1 MTTDPHAHWN
11 TTYKTR
17 GIVAVVEFAKKAVER
32 LNANASILDIGCGD
46 GRDSVYFA
54 SLGHNVTAIDFSE
67 EAIAR
72 VRKENPSIDS
82 RVMNTTKMDFPDASF
97 DAVYAHLS
105 LHYFDDATTEAIFQN
120 IRRMLKPGGLFF
132 VRCKSTKDVFFGE
145 GERVGENM
153 FLRGHLRHFFTP
165 DYMRKQLK
173 DFEVLLL
180 EETTAEYNGRMSA
193 FVEAVARK

>member
-17 GIVAVVEFAKKAVER
+17 GIVAVIEFAKKASAH
-32 LNANASILDIGCGD
+32 LKANTSILDIGCGD
-46 GRDSVYFA
+46 GRDAAYFA
-54 SLGHNVTAIDFSE
+54 TLGHHVTAIDFSE
-67 EAIAR
+67 EAIER
-72 VRKENPSIDS
+72 VQKLNSTIDA
-82 RVMNTTKMDFPDASF
+82 RVMNTTNIDFPDTSF

-120 IRRMLKPGGLFF
+120 IRRMLKPNGLFF

-180 EETTAEYNGRMSA
+180 EETTAEYNGRISA